1 MSRTTT
7 YWRSVTRSVDK
18 AIVTKTIVDTSVV
31 VPALLTGHQS
41 HDLARRFVDADAPSI
56 AGHALVESFSVLT
69 RLPGLRLAAED
80 ALRLLSS
87 SFPDVCALDEP
98 KHHQVVRVLAEAG
111 VEGGAVYDG
120 LVGLAAKAAERE
132 LVTMDARAS
141 STYRRLGVRFRLLT
155 GDDRGGT

>member
-1 MSRTTT
+1 M
-7 YWRSVTRSVDK
+7 TRSDDN
-18 AIVTKTIVDTSVV
+18 AIVKKTIVDTSVV
-31 VPALLTGHQS
+31 VPALLTGHQA

-69 RLPGLRLAAED
+69 RLPG
-80 ALRLLSS
+80 
-87 SFPDVCALDEP
+87 CASRPRMRGGCCLPHFRTSCAPDEP
-98 KHHQVVRVLAEAG
+98 NGHELVRVLAEAG

-120 LVGLAAKAAERE
+120 LVALAAKAAERE

-155 GDDRGGT
+155 GDDPGGT

>member
-1 MSRTTT
+1 M
-7 YWRSVTRSVDK
+7 TRSDDN
-18 AIVTKTIVDTSVV
+18 AIVEKAIVDTSVV

-80 ALRLLSS
+80 ALRLLAS
-87 SFPDVCALDEP
+87 SFPDVCAPDEP
-98 KHHQVVRVLAEAG
+98 NGHELVRVLAEAG

-120 LVGLAAKAAERE
+120 LVALAAKAAERG
-132 LVTMDARAS
+132 L
-141 STYRRLGVRFRLLT
+141 
-155 GDDRGGT
+155 